1 MSFIT
6 RCPSC
11 STSFKVVA
19 DQLRISQGWVRCGHC
34 ADIFDANQDLKPW
47 VPTPPVLTTVV
58 DEQQQP
64 SQLAWARAARDH
76 EEPLTKADSPLDGVL
91 DGLAILGERDANRQ
105 DITSAASEEV
115 FGRDDPNVEQRPEWA
130 DTQPREP
137 VLDPWP
143 SEPGLPIDVLRADG
157 DEVHNAA
164 PDPEPRFV
172 QKAKRQAFWAS
183 AHVRAG
189 LWLGVVVSVLG
200 LGLQWAVHDRDRLAA
215 WQPSLKPIL
224 MALCQ
229 PLGCEIGPV
238 RQLQAVVIESSSLV
252 RLLGQLHALDVVL
265 KNSQA
270 WPVALPSLE
279 VSLTD
284 AQEQV
289 LVRRVLRADEWPDAP
304 SVLAPGEAWPL
315 KLRLSITLPSNQT
328 MSGYRIALFY
338 P

>member
-34 ADIFDANQDLKPW
+34 AEIFDANQDLKPW

-64 SQLAWARAARDH
+64 SDLAWARADRDH
-76 EEPLTKADSPLDGVL
+76 ELRSQEDSPLEGVL

-105 DITSAASEEV
+105 ETRLTASDEV
-115 FGRDDPNVEQRPEWA
+115 FGKDDPIVEHHPEWTDA
-130 DTQPREP
+130 HLQEP
-137 VLDPWP
+137 VLDPWH
-143 SEPGLPIDVLRADG
+143 SEPSLPIDVLRADG
-157 DEVHNAA
+157 DEVLNAV
-164 PDPEPRFV
+164 PEPEPRFI

-215 WQPSLKPIL
+215 WQPAFEPVLNAICL
-224 MALCQ
+224 
-229 PLGCEIGPV
+229 PLGCRIEPV
-238 RQLQAVVIESSSLV
+238 RQLDAVVIDSSSLV
-252 RLLGQLHALDVVL
+252 RLIGQLHALDVVL
-265 KNSQA
+265 KNNRA
-270 WPVALPSLE
+270 WPVAMPTLE
-279 VSLTD
+279 LSLTD
-284 AQEQV
+284 GQDQV
-289 LVRRVLRADEWPDAP
+289 LARRVLSAQDWPNAP
-304 SVLAPGEAWPL
+304 KVLAPGESLPV
-315 KLRLSITLPSNQT
+315 KLRLSIALSEGQS
-328 MSGYRIALFY
+328 MAGYRVVLFY

>member
-34 ADIFDANQDLKPW
+34 AEIFDANQDLKPW
-47 VPTPPVLTTVV
+47 VPTPPVLTNVV

-64 SQLAWARAARDH
+64 SDLAWARAARDH
-76 EEPLTKADSPLDGVL
+76 APPSQEDSPLDGVL
-91 DGLAILGERDANRQ
+91 DGLAMLGERDASRQ
-105 DITSAASEEV
+105 EIGALAPDADFNNDDLSVERDREWGAAQSQ
-115 FGRDDPNVEQRPEWA
+115 D
-130 DTQPREP
+130 P

-143 SEPGLPIDVLRADG
+143 SEPNLPIDVLQADS
-157 DEVHNAA
+157 DEVLNAF
-164 PDPEPRFV
+164 PEPEPRFV
-172 QKAKRQAFWAS
+172 QQAKRQAFWAS
-183 AHVRAG
+183 VQVRG
-189 LWLGVVVSVLG
+189 LLWLGVVVSVLG

-215 WQPSLKPIL
+215 WQPSLKPML

-238 RQLQAVVIESSSLV
+238 RQLQAVLIESSSLV

-265 KNSQA
+265 KNTQA
-270 WPVALPSLE
+270 WPVAVPSFE

-289 LVRRVLRADEWPDAP
+289 LARRVLRADEWPDAP
-304 SVLAPGEAWPL
+304 AVLAPGEVWSL
-315 KLRLSITLPSNQT
+315 KLRLSITLPSNQN
-328 MSGYRIALFY
+328 MSGYRIVLFY